1 MGEQIIKQILFGIMY
16 NVSISPECQRL
27 SIKIETER
35 LIRIAKGY
43 SDFNEL
49 PETLQHI
56 LLKQNLFMMYTL
68 IQSSMEK
75 YKSIEA
81 LAMTYFHQEDRK
93 TVKTFTEVM
102 IATNPEHKHW
112 FKYKYDF
119 MTSTQN
125 LPNTNEQVPFIP
137 NEN

>member
-27 SIKIETER
+27 TIKIETER

-81 LAMTYFHQEDRK
+81 LAVTYFHQEDRK
-93 TVKTFTEVM
+93 TVKTFLEVM

-112 FKYKYDF
+112 
-119 MTSTQN
+119 
-125 LPNTNEQVPFIP
+125 L
-137 NEN
+137 